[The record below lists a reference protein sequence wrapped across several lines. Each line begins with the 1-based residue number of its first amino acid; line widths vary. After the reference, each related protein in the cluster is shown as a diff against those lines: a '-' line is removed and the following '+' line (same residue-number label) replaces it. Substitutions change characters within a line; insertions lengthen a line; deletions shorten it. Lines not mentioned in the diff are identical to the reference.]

1 MKAAFASFFLFLLF
15 LHNRTIQFDIQDMK
29 NRTNKN
35 FLTTLLSLVVVV
47 LIISAA
53 AIVRDGKIFG
63 FDLRYVPT
71 KSAAVAADNDTLSVM
86 PDGAIVVNT
95 RLLAKDVQGYG
106 GPVPL
111 RIHVSK
117 SGVVDSI
124 VAEPN
129 AETPDFFN
137 HASTLFGQWQ
147 GKTVDEAAAMEV
159 DAVTGATFSSRA
171 IIANVQRGLA
181 YAKQHAALGNAPDAT
196 GSVDVSGAS
205 ASSGGFTLGG
215 IVALIVV
222 LMGAVVPLFV
232 KNRRWHYVQLSLNV
246 IVLGLWTGTFVSY
259 TLLMRLFS
267 GGVSLATLGTLAAP
281 LLMVLVAMLY
291 PLAGR
296 PGHYCA
302 HVCPFGSAQELA
314 GKLTRRKPRLSPR
327 LNRALNVFRNVLWGV
342 LMVLMLTATW
352 TAWMDYELFTAF
364 LYTSASTW
372 VIAIAVLFLVLSIWV
387 PRPYCRFVC
396 PTGSLLR
403 S

>member
-1 MKAAFASFFLFLLF
+1 MQNAK
-15 LHNRTIQFDIQDMK
+15 
-29 NRTNKN
+29 NKN
-35 FLTTLLSLVVVV
+35 FIPALLSLVVVV
-47 LIISAA
+47 LILSAA
-53 AIVRDGKIFG
+53 AIVRDGRIFG
-63 FDLRYVPT
+63 IDLRHAHTTPD
-71 KSAAVAADNDTLSVM
+71 AVALGNDTMSVH
-86 PDGAIVVNT
+86 PDGTIVVDT

-129 AETPDFFN
+129 AESPDFFN
-137 HASTLFGQWQ
+137 HASAILVRWQ

-159 DAVTGATFSSRA
+159 DGVTGATFSSRA

-205 ASSGGFTLGG
+205 ASSGGWTLGG
-215 IVALIVV
+215 IAALIVV

-232 KNRRWHYVQLSLNV
+232 KNRRWHYVQLALNV
-246 IVLGLWTGTFVSY
+246 VVLGLWTGTFVSY

-267 GGVSLATLGTLAAP
+267 GGINLAILATLAAP
-281 LLMVLVAMLY
+281 LLMVVVAMLY

-302 HVCPFGSAQELA
+302 HMCPFGSAQELA
-314 GKLTRRKPRLSPR
+314 GKLTRRKPRISPR

-352 TAWMDYELFTAF
+352 TAWIDYELFTAF

-372 VIAIAVLFLVLSIWV
+372 VIVLAVLFLVLSVWV

>member
-1 MKAAFASFFLFLLF
+1 
-15 LHNRTIQFDIQDMK
+15 MK

-47 LIISAA
+47 LMLSAA
-53 AIVRDGKIFG
+53 AIVRDGKLFG
-63 FDLRYVPT
+63 FDLRDGGATEHGRHGVQASPT
-71 KSAAVAADNDTLSVM
+71 ALTANNDTLTVM

-95 RLLAKDVQGYG
+95 RLLAKDVQGFG
-106 GPVPL
+106 GAVPL
-111 RIHVSK
+111 RIHIGK
-117 SGVVDSI
+117 GGVVDSI
-124 VAEPN
+124 EAEPN
-129 AETPDFFN
+129 AESPDFFSR
-137 HASTLFGQWQ
+137 ASAVMSRWQ
-147 GKTVDEAAAMEV
+147 GKTVDEAMAEEV

-181 YAKQHAALGNAPDAT
+181 YAKRHTALYNASEAAASDSDAV
-196 GSVDVSGAS
+196 GSSGVPGAS
-205 ASSGGFTLGG
+205 ASAKGWTLGG
-215 IVALIVV
+215 IAALIVA
-222 LMGAVVPLFV
+222 LLGAVVPLFV

-364 LYTSASTW
+364 LYNSASVW
-372 VIAIAVLFLVLSIWV
+372 VIALAVLFLVLSIWV

>member
-1 MKAAFASFFLFLLF
+1 MQNAK
-15 LHNRTIQFDIQDMK
+15 
-29 NRTNKN
+29 NKN
-35 FLTTLLSLVVVV
+35 FIPALLSLVVVV
-47 LIISAA
+47 LILSAA
-53 AIVRDGKIFG
+53 AIVRDGRIFG
-63 FDLRYVPT
+63 FDLRDGGTAQHGVQAS
-71 KSAAVAADNDTLSVM
+71 SAAQTASNDTLTVM

-95 RLLAKDVQGYG
+95 RLLARDVQGYG

-111 RIHVSK
+111 RIRVSK
-117 SGVVDSI
+117 GGVVDSI

-137 HASTLFGQWQ
+137 HASALFGKWQ
-147 GKTVDEAAAMEV
+147 GKTVDEAMAEEV

-181 YAKQHAALGNAPDAT
+181 YAKQHAALDNASDVT
-196 GSVDVSGAS
+196 GSADVSGAS

-314 GKLTRRKPRLSPR
+314 GKLTRRKLRLSPR
-327 LNRALNVFRNVLWGV
+327 LNRALNVFRNLLWGV

-364 LYTSASTW
+364 LYTSASAW
-372 VIAIAVLFLVLSIWV
+372 VIVLAVLFLVLSVWV

-396 PTGSLLR
+396 PTGSLFR

>member
-1 MKAAFASFFLFLLF
+1 MQNAK
-15 LHNRTIQFDIQDMK
+15 
-29 NRTNKN
+29 NKN
-35 FLTTLLSLVVVV
+35 FIPALLSLVVVV
-47 LIISAA
+47 LILSAA
-53 AIVRDGKIFG
+53 AIVRDGRIFG
-63 FDLRYVPT
+63 IDLRHAHT
-71 KSAAVAADNDTLSVM
+71 MTDAVALGNDTMSVH
-86 PDGAIVVNT
+86 PDGTIVVNT

-111 RIHVSK
+111 RIRVSK
-117 SGVVDSI
+117 GGVVDSI

-147 GKTVDEAAAMEV
+147 GKTVDEAMAEEV

-364 LYTSASTW
+364 LYTSASVW

>member
-1 MKAAFASFFLFLLF
+1 
-15 LHNRTIQFDIQDMK
+15 MK

-35 FLTTLLSLVVVV
+35 FLTTLLSLVAVV
-47 LIISAA
+47 LMLSAA
-53 AIVRDGKIFG
+53 AIVRDGKLFG
-63 FDLRYVPT
+63 FDLRDGRATEHGRHGLQASP
-71 KSAAVAADNDTLSVM
+71 AALTANNDTLTVM

-106 GPVPL
+106 GAVPL
-111 RIHVSK
+111 RIHIDK
-117 SGVVDSI
+117 GGVVDSI
-124 VAEPN
+124 EAEPN
-129 AETPDFFN
+129 AESPDFFN
-137 HASTLFGQWQ
+137 HASALFGQWQ
-147 GKTVDEAAAMEV
+147 GKTVDEAMAEEV

-181 YAKQHAALGNAPDAT
+181 YAKRHTELYNASEAAASAGVP
-196 GSVDVSGAS
+196 GAS
-205 ASSGGFTLGG
+205 ASAKGWTLGG
-215 IVALIVV
+215 IAALIVA
-222 LMGAVVPLFV
+222 LLGAVVPLFV
-232 KNRRWHYVQLSLNV
+232 KNRRWHYVQLALNV

-267 GGVSLATLGTLAAP
+267 GGVNLATLGTLAAP
-281 LLMVLVAMLY
+281 LIMVLVAMLY

-364 LYTSASTW
+364 LYTSASVW
-372 VIAIAVLFLVLSIWV
+372 VIAIAVLFLVLSVWV

>member
-1 MKAAFASFFLFLLF
+1 MQNAK
-15 LHNRTIQFDIQDMK
+15 
-29 NRTNKN
+29 NKN
-35 FLTTLLSLVVVV
+35 FIPALLSLVVVV
-47 LIISAA
+47 LILSAA
-53 AIVRDGKIFG
+53 AIVRDGRIFG
-63 FDLRYVPT
+63 IDLRHAHT
-71 KSAAVAADNDTLSVM
+71 MTDAVALGNDTMSLH
-86 PDGAIVVNT
+86 PDGTIVVDT

-111 RIHVSK
+111 RIYVSK

-124 VAEPN
+124 EAEPN
-129 AETPDFFN
+129 AETPDFFS
-137 HASTLFGQWQ
+137 HASSLFGQWQ
-147 GKTVDEAAAMEV
+147 GKTVDEAMAEEV

-181 YAKQHAALGNAPDAT
+181 YAKRHAELDKESEADGPDSDAV
-196 GSVDVSGAS
+196 GSAGVPGVSAS
-205 ASSGGFTLGG
+205 AKGWTLGG
-215 IVALIVV
+215 IAALIVA
-222 LMGAVVPLFV
+222 LLGAVVPLFV
-232 KNRRWHYVQLSLNV
+232 KNRRWHYVQLALNV

-281 LLMVLVAMLY
+281 LVMVLVAMLY

-302 HVCPFGSAQELA
+302 HMCPFGSAQELA

-327 LNRALNVFRNVLWGV
+327 LNRALNMFRNVLWGV
-342 LMVLMLTATW
+342 LMVLMLTVTW

-364 LYTSASTW
+364 LYSSASVW
-372 VIAIAVLFLVLSIWV
+372 VIAIAVLFIVLSVWV

>member
-1 MKAAFASFFLFLLF
+1 MQNAK
-15 LHNRTIQFDIQDMK
+15 
-29 NRTNKN
+29 NKN
-35 FLTTLLSLVVVV
+35 FIPALLSLVVVV
-47 LIISAA
+47 LILSAA
-53 AIVRDGKIFG
+53 AIVRDGRIFG
-63 FDLRYVPT
+63 FDLRDGGTAQHGVQAS
-71 KSAAVAADNDTLSVM
+71 SAAQTASNDTLTVM

-95 RLLAKDVQGYG
+95 RLLARDVQGYG

-111 RIHVSK
+111 RIRVSK
-117 SGVVDSI
+117 GGVVDSI

-137 HASTLFGQWQ
+137 HASALFGKWQ
-147 GKTVDEAAAMEV
+147 GKTVDEAMAEEV

-181 YAKQHAALGNAPDAT
+181 YAKQHAALDNASDVT
-196 GSVDVSGAS
+196 GSADVSGAS

-314 GKLTRRKPRLSPR
+314 GKLTRRKLRLSPR

-364 LYTSASTW
+364 LYTSASAW
-372 VIAIAVLFLVLSIWV
+372 VIVLAVLFLVLSVWV

-396 PTGSLLR
+396 PTGSLFR

>member
-1 MKAAFASFFLFLLF
+1 MQNAK
-15 LHNRTIQFDIQDMK
+15 
-29 NRTNKN
+29 NKN
-35 FLTTLLSLVVVV
+35 FIPALLSLVVVV
-47 LIISAA
+47 LILSAA
-53 AIVRDGKIFG
+53 AIVRDGRIFG
-63 FDLRYVPT
+63 IDLRHAHT
-71 KSAAVAADNDTLSVM
+71 MTDAVALGNDTMSVH
-86 PDGAIVVNT
+86 PDGTIVVDT

-106 GPVPL
+106 GQVPL

-117 SGVVDSI
+117 GGVVDSI

-137 HASTLFGQWQ
+137 NASALLGKWQ
-147 GKTVDEAAAMEV
+147 GKTVDEAMAEEV

-181 YAKQHAALGNAPDAT
+181 YAKQHAALDNASDVT
-196 GSVDVSGAS
+196 GSADVSGAS
-205 ASSGGFTLGG
+205 ASSGGWTLGG
-215 IVALIVV
+215 IAALLVV
-222 LMGAVVPLFV
+222 MLGAVVPLFV
-232 KNRRWHYVQLSLNV
+232 KNRRWHYVQLALNV
-246 IVLGLWTGTFVSY
+246 VVLGLWTGTFVSY

-314 GKLTRRKPRLSPR
+314 GKLTRRKLRLSPR

-364 LYTSASTW
+364 LYTSASVW

>member
-1 MKAAFASFFLFLLF
+1 
-15 LHNRTIQFDIQDMK
+15 MK

-35 FLTTLLSLVVVV
+35 FLTTLLSLVAVV
-47 LIISAA
+47 LMLSAA
-53 AIVRDGKIFG
+53 AIVRDGRIFG
-63 FDLRYVPT
+63 FNLRDGGSAEHGRHGVQAS
-71 KSAAVAADNDTLSVM
+71 SAAPTANNDTLTVM

-106 GPVPL
+106 GQVPL
-111 RIHVSK
+111 RIHIDK
-117 SGVVDSI
+117 GGVVDSI
-124 VAEPN
+124 EAEPN
-129 AETPDFFN
+129 AESPDFFN
-137 HASTLFGQWQ
+137 HASSLFGKWQ
-147 GKTVDEAAAMEV
+147 GKTVDEAMAEEV
-159 DAVTGATFSSRA
+159 DAVTGATFSSCA

-364 LYTSASTW
+364 LYTSASVW

>member
-1 MKAAFASFFLFLLF
+1 MVK
-15 LHNRTIQFDIQDMK
+15 RQRKGIMI
-29 NRTNKN
+29 R
-35 FLTTLLSLVVVV
+35 LLSLVVVMLV
-47 LIISAA
+47 LSAA
-53 AIVRDGKIFG
+53 AILRDGRIFG
-63 FDLRYVPT
+63 HDLRQT
-71 KSAAVAADNDTLSVM
+71 HAAVASVAQGSDTLEVQ
-86 PDGAIVVNT
+86 PDGTFVVNT
-95 RLLAKDVQGYG
+95 RVLAKDVQGYG

-111 RIHVSK
+111 KIHIDK
-117 SGVVDSI
+117 DGRLTAI
-124 VAEPN
+124 EAEPN
-129 AETPDFFN
+129 AETPDFFDRVKE
-137 HASTLFGQWQ
+137 LFSRWQ
-147 GKTVDEAAAMEV
+147 GKTIDEAMAEDV
-159 DAVTGATFSSRA
+159 DAVSGATFSSKA
-171 IIANVQRGLA
+171 IIRNVQRGLA
-181 YAKQHAALGNAPDAT
+181 YAKRHAEFDKESEADGPDSDAV
-196 GSVDVSGAS
+196 GSAGVPGAS
-205 ASSGGFTLGG
+205 ASAKGWTLGG
-215 IVALIVV
+215 IAALIVA
-222 LMGAVVPLFV
+222 LLGAVVPLFV

-267 GGVSLATLGTLAAP
+267 GGVSLAALGTLAAP

-372 VIAIAVLFLVLSIWV
+372 VIAIAVLFLVLSVWV

>member
-1 MKAAFASFFLFLLF
+1 MQNAK
-15 LHNRTIQFDIQDMK
+15 
-29 NRTNKN
+29 NKN
-35 FLTTLLSLVVVV
+35 FIPALLSLVVVV
-47 LIISAA
+47 LILSAA
-53 AIVRDGKIFG
+53 AIVRDGRIFG
-63 FDLRYVPT
+63 IDLRHAHT
-71 KSAAVAADNDTLSVM
+71 MTDAVALGNDTMSVH
-86 PDGAIVVNT
+86 PDGTIVVDT

-111 RIHVSK
+111 RIYVSK

-129 AETPDFFN
+129 AESPDFFN
-137 HASTLFGQWQ
+137 HASAILVRWQ
-147 GKTVDEAAAMEV
+147 GKTIDEATAMEV
-159 DAVTGATFSSRA
+159 DGVTGATFSSRA
-171 IIANVQRGLA
+171 IITNVQRGLA
-181 YAKQHAALGNAPDAT
+181 YAKQHAALGNAPDVA
-196 GSVDVSGAS
+196 GSVEASGVS
-205 ASSGGFTLGG
+205 ASSMGWTLGG
-215 IVALIVV
+215 IAALLVAML
-222 LMGAVVPLFV
+222 GAVVPLFV

-281 LLMVLVAMLY
+281 LVMVLVAMLY

-302 HVCPFGSAQELA
+302 HMCPFGSAQELA

-327 LNRALNVFRNVLWGV
+327 LNKALNVFRNVLWGV

-364 LYTSASTW
+364 LYTSASAW
-372 VIAIAVLFLVLSIWV
+372 VIAIAVLFIVLSVWV

>member
-1 MKAAFASFFLFLLF
+1 
-15 LHNRTIQFDIQDMK
+15 MK

-35 FLTTLLSLVVVV
+35 FLTTLLSLVAVV
-47 LIISAA
+47 LMLSAA
-53 AIVRDGKIFG
+53 AIVRDGRIFG
-63 FDLRYVPT
+63 FNLRDGGSAEHGRHGVQAS
-71 KSAAVAADNDTLSVM
+71 SAAPTANNDTLTVM

-106 GPVPL
+106 GQVPL
-111 RIHVSK
+111 RIHIDK
-117 SGVVDSI
+117 GGVVDSI
-124 VAEPN
+124 EAEPN
-129 AETPDFFN
+129 AESPDFFN
-137 HASTLFGQWQ
+137 HASSLFGQWQ
-147 GKTVDEAAAMEV
+147 GKTVDEAMAEEV

-181 YAKQHAALGNAPDAT
+181 YAKRHAELYNASEADFFAPDAA
-196 GSVDVSGAS
+196 GSPLGAAGSADGLGAFAS
-205 ASSGGFTLGG
+205 AMGWSLGSF
-215 IVALIVV
+215 VALLVAM
-222 LMGAVVPLFV
+222 LGAIVPLFV
-232 KNRRWHYVQLSLNV
+232 NNRRWHYVQLALNV
-246 IVLGLWTGTFVSY
+246 VVLGLWTGTFLSY
-259 TLLMRLFS
+259 TLLMRFFS
-267 GGVSLATLGTLAAP
+267 GGINIATFGTIAAP
-281 LLMVLVAMLY
+281 FVMVWVAMLY
-291 PLAGR
+291 PLIGR

-302 HVCPFGSAQELA
+302 NMCPFGSAQELA

-364 LYTSASTW
+364 LYTSASMW
-372 VIAIAVLFLVLSIWV
+372 VIVLAVLFLILSVWV

>member
-1 MKAAFASFFLFLLF
+1 MQNAK
-15 LHNRTIQFDIQDMK
+15 
-29 NRTNKN
+29 NKN
-35 FLTTLLSLVVVV
+35 FIPALLSLVVVV
-47 LIISAA
+47 LILSAA
-53 AIVRDGKIFG
+53 AIVRDGRIFG
-63 FDLRYVPT
+63 IDLREGQAP
-71 KSAAVAADNDTLSVM
+71 SAVVATNNDTLSVQ
-86 PDGAIVVNT
+86 PDGSIVVST
-95 RLLAKDVQGYG
+95 RLLAKDVQGYA
-106 GPVPL
+106 GPVSL
-111 RIHVSK
+111 RIHVNK
-117 SGVVDSI
+117 GGVVDSI
-124 VAEPN
+124 EAEPN

-137 HASTLFGQWQ
+137 HASTLLGQWQ
-147 GKTVDEAAAMEV
+147 GKTIDEAMAEEV

-181 YAKQHAALGNAPDAT
+181 YAKQHAALGNAPDAV
-196 GSVDVSGAS
+196 GSAEASGAS
-205 ASSGGFTLGG
+205 ASAMGWTLGG
-215 IVALIVV
+215 ISALIVV
-222 LMGAVVPLFV
+222 LLGAVVPLFV
-232 KNRRWHYVQLSLNV
+232 KNRRWHYVQLVLNV

-327 LNRALNVFRNVLWGV
+327 LNRSLNIFRNVLWGV

-364 LYTSASTW
+364 LYTSASVW

-396 PTGSLLR
+396 PTGNLLR

>member
-1 MKAAFASFFLFLLF
+1 M
-15 LHNRTIQFDIQDMK
+15 R

-35 FLTTLLSLVVVV
+35 FIVSLMSLVVV
-47 LIISAA
+47 LLLLSAA
-53 AIVRDGKIFG
+53 AIVRDGKLFG
-63 FDLRYVPT
+63 FDLRDGRATEHGRHGVQAS
-71 KSAAVAADNDTLSVM
+71 SAAPTANNDTLTVM
-86 PDGAIVVNT
+86 PDGAIVVYT

-106 GPVPL
+106 GQVPL
-111 RIHVSK
+111 RIHIDK
-117 SGVVDSI
+117 GGVVDSI
-124 VAEPN
+124 EAEPN
-129 AETPDFFN
+129 AESPDFFN
-137 HASTLFGQWQ
+137 HASSLFGQWQ
-147 GKTVDEAAAMEV
+147 GKTVEEAMAEEV

-181 YAKQHAALGNAPDAT
+181 YAKRHAELNKDSKADFFAPDAA
-196 GSVDVSGAS
+196 GSALGAAGSADGLGAS
-205 ASSGGFTLGG
+205 ASAKGWTLGG
-215 IVALIVV
+215 IAALIVA
-222 LMGAVVPLFV
+222 LLGAVVPLFV

-314 GKLTRRKPRLSPR
+314 GKLTRRKLRLSPR
-327 LNRALNVFRNVLWGV
+327 LNRALNMFRNVLWGV

-364 LYTSASTW
+364 LYTSASVW

>member
-1 MKAAFASFFLFLLF
+1 MQNHK
-15 LHNRTIQFDIQDMK
+15 
-29 NRTNKN
+29 NKN
-35 FLTTLLSLVVVV
+35 FIVTLLSLVVVV
-47 LIISAA
+47 LILSAA

-63 FDLRYVPT
+63 YDLREEQAP
-71 KSAAVAADNDTLSVM
+71 SAVVATNNDTLSM
-86 PDGAIVVNT
+86 QPDGSIVVST
-95 RLLAKDVQGYG
+95 RLLAKDVQGYA

-111 RIHVSK
+111 RIHVNK
-117 SGVVDSI
+117 GGVVDSI
-124 VAEPN
+124 EAEPN

-137 HASTLFGQWQ
+137 HASTLLGQWQ
-147 GKTVDEAAAMEV
+147 GKTIDEAMAEEV

-364 LYTSASTW
+364 LYTSASVW

>member
-1 MKAAFASFFLFLLF
+1 
-15 LHNRTIQFDIQDMK
+15 MK

-35 FLTTLLSLVVVV
+35 FLTTLLSLVAVV
-47 LIISAA
+47 LMLSAA
-53 AIVRDGKIFG
+53 AIVRDGRIFG
-63 FDLRYVPT
+63 FNLRDGGSAEHGRHGVQAS
-71 KSAAVAADNDTLSVM
+71 SAAPTANNDTLTVM

-106 GPVPL
+106 GQVPL
-111 RIHVSK
+111 RIHIDK
-117 SGVVDSI
+117 GGVVDSI
-124 VAEPN
+124 EAEPN
-129 AETPDFFN
+129 AESPDFFN
-137 HASTLFGQWQ
+137 HASAILAQWQ
-147 GKTVDEAAAMEV
+147 GKTVDEAMAEEV
-159 DAVTGATFSSRA
+159 DAVTGATFSSCA

-259 TLLMRLFS
+259 TLLMRLLS

-364 LYTSASTW
+364 LYTSASVW

>member
-181 YAKQHAALGNAPDAT
+181 YAKQHAALGNASDVV
-196 GSVDVSGAS
+196 GSAEASGVS
-205 ASSGGFTLGG
+205 ASSKGWTLGG
-215 IVALIVV
+215 IAALIVV

-232 KNRRWHYVQLSLNV
+232 KNRRWHYVQLALNV
-246 IVLGLWTGTFVSY
+246 VVLGLWTGTFVSY

-267 GGVSLATLGTLAAP
+267 GGVSLAIFGTLAAP
-281 LLMVLVAMLY
+281 LVMVLVAMLY

-302 HVCPFGSAQELA
+302 HICPFGSAQELA
-314 GKLTRRKPRLSPR
+314 GKLTRRKPRISPR

-342 LMVLMLTATW
+342 LMVLMLTVTW

-364 LYTSASTW
+364 LYTSASVW
-372 VIAIAVLFLVLSIWV
+372 VIAIAVLFLVLSVWV

-396 PTGSLLR
+396 PTGSLFR

>member
-1 MKAAFASFFLFLLF
+1 MQNAK
-15 LHNRTIQFDIQDMK
+15 
-29 NRTNKN
+29 NKN
-35 FLTTLLSLVVVV
+35 FIPALLSLVVVV
-47 LIISAA
+47 LILSAA
-53 AIVRDGKIFG
+53 AIVRDGRIFG
-63 FDLRYVPT
+63 IDLRHAHT
-71 KSAAVAADNDTLSVM
+71 MTDAVALGNDTMSVH
-86 PDGAIVVNT
+86 PDGTIVVDT

-106 GPVPL
+106 GQVPL
-111 RIHVSK
+111 RIRVSK
-117 SGVVDSI
+117 GGVVDSI

-159 DAVTGATFSSRA
+159 DGVTGATFSSRA
-171 IIANVQRGLA
+171 IITNVQRGLA

-222 LMGAVVPLFV
+222 LMGAVIPLFV
-232 KNRRWHYVQLSLNV
+232 KNRRWHYVQLVLNV

-267 GGVSLATLGTLAAP
+267 GGINLSTLATLAAP
-281 LLMVLVAMLY
+281 LLMVVVAMLY

-314 GKLTRRKPRLSPR
+314 GKLTRRKPRISPH
-327 LNRALNVFRNVLWGV
+327 LNRVLNMFRNVLWGV

-364 LYTSASTW
+364 LYSSASVW
-372 VIAIAVLFLVLSIWV
+372 VIVFAVLFLVLSVWV
-387 PRPYCRFVC
+387 PRPYCRFLC

-403 S
+403 N

>member
-1 MKAAFASFFLFLLF
+1 
-15 LHNRTIQFDIQDMK
+15 MK

-35 FLTTLLSLVVVV
+35 FLTTLLSLVAVV
-47 LIISAA
+47 LMLSAA
-53 AIVRDGKIFG
+53 AIVRDGRIFG
-63 FDLRYVPT
+63 FNLRDGGSAEHGRHGVQAS
-71 KSAAVAADNDTLSVM
+71 SAAPTANNDTLTVM

-106 GPVPL
+106 GQVPL
-111 RIHVSK
+111 RIHIDK
-117 SGVVDSI
+117 GGVVDSI
-124 VAEPN
+124 EAEPN
-129 AETPDFFN
+129 AESPDFFN
-137 HASTLFGQWQ
+137 HASSLFGQWQ
-147 GKTVDEAAAMEV
+147 GKTVDEAMAEEV

-181 YAKQHAALGNAPDAT
+181 YAKRHAELYNASEADFFAPDAA
-196 GSVDVSGAS
+196 GSPLGAAGSADGLGAFAS
-205 ASSGGFTLGG
+205 AMGWTLGSF
-215 IVALIVV
+215 VALLVAM
-222 LMGAVVPLFV
+222 LGAIVPLFV
-232 KNRRWHYVQLSLNV
+232 NNRRWHYVQLALNV
-246 IVLGLWTGTFVSY
+246 VVLGLWTGTFLSY
-259 TLLMRLFS
+259 TLLMRFFS
-267 GGVSLATLGTLAAP
+267 GGINIATFGTIAAP
-281 LLMVLVAMLY
+281 FVMVWVAMLY

-327 LNRALNVFRNVLWGV
+327 LNRALNVFRNVLWGL

-364 LYTSASTW
+364 LYTSASVW
-372 VIAIAVLFLVLSIWV
+372 VIAIAVLFIVLSVWV

-396 PTGSLLR
+396 PTGSLFR

>member
-1 MKAAFASFFLFLLF
+1 
-15 LHNRTIQFDIQDMK
+15 MK

-35 FLTTLLSLVVVV
+35 FLTTLLSLVAVV
-47 LIISAA
+47 LMLSAA
-53 AIVRDGKIFG
+53 AIVRDGKLFG
-63 FDLRYVPT
+63 FDLRDGRATEHGRHGVQASP
-71 KSAAVAADNDTLSVM
+71 AALTANNDTLTVM

-106 GPVPL
+106 GQVPL
-111 RIHVSK
+111 RIHIDK
-117 SGVVDSI
+117 GGVVDSI
-124 VAEPN
+124 EAEPN
-129 AETPDFFN
+129 AESPDFFN
-137 HASTLFGQWQ
+137 HASSLFGKWQ
-147 GKTVDEAAAMEV
+147 GKTVDEAVAEEV

-181 YAKQHAALGNAPDAT
+181 YAKRHAELYNASEAAASAGVP
-196 GSVDVSGAS
+196 GAS
-205 ASSGGFTLGG
+205 ASAKGWTLGG
-215 IVALIVV
+215 IAALIVA
-222 LMGAVVPLFV
+222 LLGAVVPLFV
-232 KNRRWHYVQLSLNV
+232 KNRRWHYVQLALNV

-281 LLMVLVAMLY
+281 LIMVLVAMLY

-364 LYTSASTW
+364 LYTSASVW
-372 VIAIAVLFLVLSIWV
+372 VIAIAVLFLVLSVWV

>member
-1 MKAAFASFFLFLLF
+1 MQNAK
-15 LHNRTIQFDIQDMK
+15 
-29 NRTNKN
+29 NKN
-35 FLTTLLSLVVVV
+35 FIPALLSLVVVV
-47 LIISAA
+47 LILSAA
-53 AIVRDGKIFG
+53 AIVRDGRIFG
-63 FDLRYVPT
+63 IDLRHAHVTPD
-71 KSAAVAADNDTLSVM
+71 AVALGNDTMSVH
-86 PDGAIVVNT
+86 PDGTMVVDT

-129 AETPDFFN
+129 AETPDLFN
-137 HASTLFGQWQ
+137 HASAILAQWQ
-147 GKTVDEAAAMEV
+147 GKTIDEATAMEV
-159 DAVTGATFSSRA
+159 DGVTGATFSSRA

-196 GSVDVSGAS
+196 GCADVSGAS

-222 LMGAVVPLFV
+222 LMGALVPLFV
-232 KNRRWHYVQLSLNV
+232 KNRRWHYVQLVLNV

-267 GGVSLATLGTLAAP
+267 GGINLATLAAP
-281 LLMVLVAMLY
+281 LLMVVVAMLY

-302 HVCPFGSAQELA
+302 HMCPFGSAQELA
-314 GKLTRRKPRLSPR
+314 GKLTRRKLRISPR

-352 TAWMDYELFTAF
+352 TAWIDYELFTAF
-364 LYTSASTW
+364 LYSSASVW
-372 VIAIAVLFLVLSIWV
+372 VIVLAVLFLVLSVWV

-396 PTGSLLR
+396 PTGTLLR
-403 S
+403 N